1 MATPVTQVHARM
13 PHIENPNDYRKGG
26 FHVIHIGDRISK
38 YTIIDKLGFGDSSTV
53 WLASANIEED
63 GCVAI
68 AVTTAETS
76 AEAEA
81 RAKSRWS
88 RLNDGDPDHPGRANI
103 LVPEEL
109 FRIDGPNGTHL
120 CIVTAVQGQSISAA
134 TRRAQSDSRPLP
146 TSLVKRVVLGM
157 ISGLQ
162 YSHSMELAHTGEL

>member
-1 MATPVTQVHARM
+1 MPVPQAYARM

-26 FHVIHIGDRISK
+26 FHVVYIGDRIFK

-63 GCVAI
+63 SCVAI
-68 AVTTAETS
+68 AIKTAETS
-76 AEAEA
+76 EEAEA
-81 RAKSRWS
+81 RTKSRWW
-88 RLNDGDPDHPGRANI
+88 RLNDGDPNHPGRANI

-109 FRIDGPNGTHL
+109 FKIDGPNGTHL
-120 CIVTAVQGQSISAA
+120 CVVTAIQGQSISAA

-146 TSLVKRVVLGM
+146 ISLVKRVVLDM

-162 YSHSMELAHTGEL
+162 YSHAMKLAHTGEL